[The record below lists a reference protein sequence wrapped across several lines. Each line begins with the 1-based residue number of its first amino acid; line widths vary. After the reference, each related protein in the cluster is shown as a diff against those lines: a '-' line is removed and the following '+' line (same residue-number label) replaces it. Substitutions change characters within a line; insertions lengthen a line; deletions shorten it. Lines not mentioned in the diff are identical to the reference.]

1 MNKLQIIEK
10 IILEK
15 GFIKIKVNVSGKKKM
30 IIDVFTASAILKFSD
45 ALSEINRNKFLSM
58 SWSKMATLTWKLILG
73 ITWKSIK

>member
-1 MNKLQIIEK
+1 
-10 IILEK
+10 
-15 GFIKIKVNVSGKKKM
+15 M
-30 IIDVFTASAILKFSD
+30 IIDVFTASAILKFSG